1 MKRNID
7 NVITRHKPPIFWKEK
22 DFVKSQMKIWSLDK
36 AKDLIYKVNELEL
49 NIKKENL
56 NSVNILYDF
65 ITSRMRNLIISFNY
79 LNKPIKLI

>member
-1 MKRNID
+1 
-7 NVITRHKPPIFWKEK
+7 
-22 DFVKSQMKIWSLDK
+22 MKIWSLDK

-65 ITSRMRNLIISFNY
+65 ILTHAQPNN
-79 LNKPIKLI
+79 